1 MLYLSFVPPEEKS
14 KKNESWKIEVYT
26 RPEIT
31 EFHFLINL
39 VVQQSQKRGAGPIAG
54 YKQCV
59 IYSLPSKGEA
69 WILSGYGDPNFQTCV
84 CVDFFGIFS
93 TGVAVFILIK
103 KNWISTEK
111 TDRSLILAIEH
122 HRDTSYETKV
132 LWVLASTFLLRGIFY
147 VSIDPEQ
154 SSSFTHLATFSKFEK

>member
-1 MLYLSFVPPEEKS
+1 MQSFPREK
-14 KKNESWKIEVYT
+14 NQSWKIEVYT
-26 RPEIT
+26 LSKVT
-31 EFHFLINL
+31 EFHFLINP
-39 VVQQSQKRGAGPIAG
+39 VVQVRREAQVPFAG
-54 YKQCV
+54 YNQWV
-59 IYSLPSKGEA
+59 ICSLPSKGEA

-84 CVDFFGIFS
+84 CVDFFGIFC

-111 TDRSLILAIEH
+111 TDRSLILAIEYQ
-122 HRDTSYETKV
+122 RDTSYETKV
-132 LWVLASTFLLRGIFY
+132 LGVLASTFLLRGIFY